1 MRVVVITADP
11 KAPSAAG
18 SIGDAL
24 DDLGCSQTPVD
35 FDLEGFT
42 VAVQAPPR
50 PTLVVIDTPGRILT
64 GLSLVRKL
72 RGHEDTNG
80 VPFLMV
86 VDPKELGSLARA
98 ENTPDDVILAPVLS
112 TELHA
117 RMRLIDRRFADF
129 ENEER
134 LQVGDLVIDM
144 SGYEAVLSGRPL
156 NLTRQEFELLACL
169 ASASGRMLSREQLL
183 ERAWGPDYEGG
194 ARTVDVHI
202 RRLRSKLGALAER
215 IETVRGGGYRM
226 RAPTRSISGV

>member
-1 MRVVVITADP
+1 MRVVVVTADP
-11 KAPSAAG
+11 QAPSIAG

-24 DDLGCSQTPVD
+24 DDLGCSQTAVN
-35 FDLEGFT
+35 FDLEGFSR
-42 VAVQAPPR
+42 AVIAPPR
-50 PTLVVIDTPGRILT
+50 PTLIVLDTPGRILS
-64 GLSLVRKL
+64 GLALLRKL
-72 RGHEDTNG
+72 RIHEDVHG
-80 VPFLMV
+80 LPFLMV

-98 ENTPDDVILAPVLS
+98 ESAPDDVILAPVLS

-156 NLTRQEFELLACL
+156 DLTRQEFELLACL

-202 RRLRSKLGALAER
+202 RRLRSKLGPLAER

-226 RAPTRSISGV
+226 RAPQR